1 MRDFLHSEISQFE
14 GIPNLPSDP
23 ELAIRAGK
31 HLCEDL
37 LEPLQD
43 TFGRIA
49 IRSAYRSAT
58 INDLGHRK
66 GYGCASNWRNFA
78 RHIWDVRDENGAFGA
93 TACIVI
99 PWFADRYAAGE
110 DWRAL
115 AWWIH
120 DHLPYSEMCFYPR
133 LCAFNIAWHEL
144 PNGAFGATACIVIPW
159 FADRYAAGEDWR
171 ALAWWIHDH
180 LPYSEM
186 CFYPRLCAFNIAWHE
201 LPKRIIRSY
210 IDPKGVLKTFDTPSS
225 TASHADWYRH
235 WGERYLQPVAP
246 R

>member
-1 MRDFLHSEISQFE
+1 MPPHAFRSLRDIENFGRVRLSKSFYMRDFLHSEISQFE

-31 HLCEDL
+31 RLCEDL

-58 INDLGHRK
+58 INDIGHRK

-144 PNGAFGATACIVIPW
+144 P
-159 FADRYAAGEDWR
+159 
-171 ALAWWIHDH
+171 
-180 LPYSEM
+180 
-186 CFYPRLCAFNIAWHE
+186 
-201 LPKRIIRSY
+201 KRIIRSY
-210 IDPKGVLKTFDTPSS
+210 IDPKGVLKTSDTPSS

>member
-1 MRDFLHSEISQFE
+1 MSPHAFRSIRDIENFGRARLSKSFYMRDFLHSEISQFE

-31 HLCEDL
+31 RLCEDL

-49 IRSAYRSAT
+49 IRSAYRSAI

-144 PNGAFGATACIVIPW
+144 P
-159 FADRYAAGEDWR
+159 
-171 ALAWWIHDH
+171 
-180 LPYSEM
+180 
-186 CFYPRLCAFNIAWHE
+186 
-201 LPKRIIRSY
+201 KRIIRSY
-210 IDPKGVLKTFDTPSS
+210 IAPKGTLTTSDTHSS
-225 TASHADWYRH
+225 PCAHADWYRH

-246 R
+246 VTI

>member
-1 MRDFLHSEISQFE
+1 MSSHAFRSIRAIENFGRVRLSNTFYMRDFLHSEISQFE

-31 HLCEDL
+31 RLCEDL

-58 INDLGHRK
+58 INDIGHRK

-99 PWFADRYAAGE
+99 PWFADRYAAGD

-115 AWWIH
+115 A
-120 DHLPYSEMCFYPR
+120 
-133 LCAFNIAWHEL
+133 
-144 PNGAFGATACIVIPW
+144 G
-159 FADRYAAGEDWR
+159 
-171 ALAWWIHDH
+171 WIHDH

-201 LPKRIIRSY
+201 LPKRITRSY

-225 TASHADWYRH
+225 TASHADWYCH

-246 R
+246 G